1 MMSEAVSATHA
12 ADHVERLRQRVN
24 DELACLASAE
34 EPADLY
40 EPVRHV
46 LAGEGKRVRPIL
58 VLLAAEAFEV
68 ETERALP
75 AALAVEVFHNFTL
88 VHDDIM
94 DHADSRRGQ
103 PTVHRKWNASTAILS
118 GDYLMSLAYE
128 LLART
133 RVHNL
138 NALLETFSRMVT
150 RLCEGQSLDKAFET
164 RRHVSVDDYL
174 RMIDRKTAALIQASL
189 ELGGQIGEASSETRE
204 VLRRTGRHIGRAFQ
218 IQDDLLDLVA
228 DNDRW
233 GKQIGGDLIEG
244 KKTFLLL
251 RALERAE
258 GEEFTWF
265 FRIIESGGLPEE
277 NVDEARDRMERLGI
291 LQEARSA
298 VAHHSAAAKDELDL
312 IPSGPPAGA
321 LYWLIGQME
330 ARMH

>member
-1 MMSEAVSATHA
+1 MSEAVSATRA
-12 ADHVERLRQRVN
+12 AGHVERLRERVN
-24 DELACLASAE
+24 GELADLALAE

-58 VLLAAEAFEV
+58 VLLAAEAFDV
-68 ETERALP
+68 GAERALP

-103 PTVHRKWNASTAILS
+103 PTVHRKWDASTAILS
-118 GDYLMSLAYE
+118 GDYLMSLSYE

-133 RVHNL
+133 RADNL
-138 NALLETFSRMVT
+138 HALLQTFSRMVT
-150 RLCEGQSLDKAFET
+150 RLCEGQSLDKTFET
-164 RRHVSVDDYL
+164 RRRVSVDDYL
-174 RMIDRKTAALIQASL
+174 HMIDRKTAALIQASL
-189 ELGGQIGEASSETRE
+189 ELGGQIGEADAEARA

-228 DNDRW
+228 DHDRW
-233 GKQIGGDLIEG
+233 GKQVGGDLIEG

-258 GEEFTWF
+258 GEEFAWF
-265 FRIIESGGLPEE
+265 SRIIESGGLPEE
-277 NVDEARDRMERLGI
+277 DVDEARDRMEQQGI
-291 LQEARSA
+291 LKEARSA
-298 VAHHSAAAKDELDL
+298 VTHHSAAAKDELSL
-312 IPSGPPAGA
+312 LPSGPPAET
-321 LYWLIGQME
+321 LYWLIEQME
-330 ARMH
+330 ARLH